1 MLSRAVALG
10 ESARESWRWYR
21 VVVLHSQEDT
31 LLMTHGGCAAP
42 PRLST
47 P

>member
-21 VVVLHSQEDT
+21 VVVLQ
-31 LLMTHGGCAAP
+31 GKRAQ
-42 PRLST
+42 R
-47 P
+47 